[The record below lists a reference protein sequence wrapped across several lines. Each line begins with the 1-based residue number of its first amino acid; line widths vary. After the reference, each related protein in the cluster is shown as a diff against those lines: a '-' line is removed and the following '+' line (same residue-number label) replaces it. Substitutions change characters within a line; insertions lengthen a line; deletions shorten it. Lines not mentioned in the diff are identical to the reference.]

1 MARIIHNLLCTV
13 SRRYRVTHCDSVD
26 DLPPWY
32 SRRLRENCREMDP
45 RSWSS
50 AEDMMR
56 DLMAE
61 IDEEDHDVKSSGLRK
76 AAMFA

>member
-32 SRRLRENCREMDP
+32 SRQLRENCREMDP

-56 DLMAE
+56 DLMSE
-61 IDEEDHDVKSSGLRK
+61 IDEEERLGKSAGLRK

>member
-26 DLPPWY
+26 DLPPWC

-45 RSWSS
+45 RSWSN
-50 AEDMMR
+50 AADMMR

-61 IDEEDHDVKSSGLRK
+61 IDEEDRDVKSAGLRK